1 MGRLLLQ
8 SKVVNETNK
17 ASNNVSLSAES
28 QRMSPRHIPAP
39 RVPVGGREG
48 LWQLREISNSA
59 LCAVTDGLMVSTLL
73 CCGRSGHLSR
83 RGGAVDRQTRP
94 RLSGVVGMIPP
105 GIRLSLNPRRS
116 SRVLPRSRG
125 HLLGS
130 SLALVL
136 AFATVGCESKSS
148 TSTGPSPVK
157 CQVSLE
163 APANT
168 IDAGGGK
175 DAITVSTQPECSW
188 TASSGASWIS
198 GLTPASGQGSGRI
211 EFQAAANP
219 AGTMRQGD
227 IAVNDQHVPVQQK
240 PATCRYEVTPATQTV
255 AAGGGTVTIAVNTLA
270 GCSWQAAVEAGWIAI
285 TATSGTG
292 SGDVSLRVDPNGGG
306 TRSAALLVAGQ
317 TVTVT
322 QSSSTPAS
330 PNCVFTLA
338 RSSEAVAAAGAAI
351 TVAVS
356 GGAGCSRTA
365 TSEAPWITVVAG
377 ATGTGNGSV
386 TFNVAS
392 NTGAARTGTVTIA
405 GLAFTV
411 TQAAAA
417 APPPPRQ
424 LLVFDCSEQPIHR
437 RWRRRRNDD
446 YDFDI
451 RRMRVDGGK
460 PGVLDHVDLAGER
473 QRAWYRDIQRGR
485 QQWRRAKRHLAIAGQ
500 TFTVNQA
507 AAPPPA
513 PSCSFS
519 IAPNNQS
526 IGTSGGNGVSVAV
539 STSAGCAWTAGSN
552 DSWITLLSGAN
563 GNGVGAVTFRVA
575 SNTVPRQNVGTL
587 TIAGRTFT
595 VNQAS
600 GCTYSIDP
608 KKQSIK
614 ENGGAGTPIA
624 GFGGHGLRL
633 DGHEQRL
640 VDHDH
645 LGIHGQRQW
654 HRPLQRCREQRQEA
668 DGHYD
673 GRRPD
678 VHGRSG
684 PEIRTDG

>member
-1 MGRLLLQ
+1 
-8 SKVVNETNK
+8 
-17 ASNNVSLSAES
+17 
-28 QRMSPRHIPAP
+28 
-39 RVPVGGREG
+39 
-48 LWQLREISNSA
+48 
-59 LCAVTDGLMVSTLL
+59 
-73 CCGRSGHLSR
+73 
-83 RGGAVDRQTRP
+83 
-94 RLSGVVGMIPP
+94 MIPP
-105 GIRLSLNPRRS
+105 GDQAFAQPRRS

-125 HLLGS
+125 RLLGS

-198 GLTPASGQGSGRI
+198 GLTPASGQGSGQI

-255 AAGGGTVTIAVNTLA
+255 AAGGGTVTIAVTTLA
-270 GCSWQAAVEAGWIAI
+270 GCNWQASVEAGWIAI

-292 SGDVSLRVDPNGGG
+292 SGDVNLRVDPNGGG

-317 TVTVT
+317 TVTLT

-365 TSEAPWITVVAG
+365 ASEAPWMTVVAG
-377 ATGTGNGSV
+377 ATGTGNGAV

-417 APPPPRQ
+417 APPSPG
-424 LLVFDCSEQPIHR
+424 CSFSIAPNNQSIGA
-437 RWRRRRNDD
+437 
-446 YDFDI
+446 
-451 RRMRVDGGK
+451 GGGGGTTITISTSAGCAWTATSQASWITLTSLASGNG
-460 PGVLDHVDLAGER
+460 PGTATFSVAANSGGAR
-473 QRAWYRDIQRGR
+473 SGN
-485 QQWRRAKRHLAIAGQ
+485 LAIAGQ

-526 IGTSGGNGVSVAV
+526 IGTGGGNGVSVAV
-539 STSAGCAWTAGSN
+539 STSAGCAWTATSN
-552 DSWITLLSGAN
+552 NTWITLLSGAN
-563 GNGVGAVTFRVA
+563 GNGAGVVTFRVA
-575 SNTVPRQNVGTL
+575 ANTSTARTGTL

-595 VNQAS
+595 VNQA
-600 GCTYSIDP
+600 GCAFSINP
-608 KKQSIK
+608 TKQSID
-614 ENGGAGTPIA
+614 NDGGAGTPVAVSAGAGCGWTATSNDSWITVTSGASGSGNGTVRFNVASNNGKKRTGTLTIA
-624 GFGGHGLRL
+624 GHSFTV
-633 DGHEQRL
+633 EQ
-640 VDHDH
+640 DKD
-645 LGIHGQRQW
+645 
-654 HRPLQRCREQRQEA
+654 
-668 DGHYD
+668 
-673 GRRPD
+673 
-678 VHGRSG
+678 
-684 PEIRTDG
+684 

>member
-1 MGRLLLQ
+1 
-8 SKVVNETNK
+8 
-17 ASNNVSLSAES
+17 
-28 QRMSPRHIPAP
+28 
-39 RVPVGGREG
+39 
-48 LWQLREISNSA
+48 
-59 LCAVTDGLMVSTLL
+59 
-73 CCGRSGHLSR
+73 
-83 RGGAVDRQTRP
+83 
-94 RLSGVVGMIPP
+94 MIPP
-105 GIRLSLNPRRS
+105 RDQALAQPRRRS
-116 SRVLPRSRG
+116 SLVLPRSRG
-125 HLLGS
+125 RSLLEP

-198 GLTPASGQGSGRI
+198 SLAPASGQGSGRI

-317 TVTVT
+317 TVTLT
-322 QSSSTPAS
+322 QASSTPAS
-330 PNCVFTLA
+330 PNCVFTLD

-356 GGAGCSRTA
+356 GGTGCSRTA

-377 ATGTGNGSV
+377 ATGTGNGAV
-386 TFNVAS
+386 TFNVAA
-392 NTGAARTGTVTIA
+392 NTAAARTGTVTIA

-411 TQAAAA
+411 TQAGAA
-417 APPPPRQ
+417 APPPPS
-424 LLVFDCSEQPIHR
+424 CSFSIAPNNQSI
-437 RWRRRRNDD
+437 DAA
-446 YDFDI
+446 
-451 RRMRVDGGK
+451 GGGGTTITISTSAGCAWTAASQASWITLTSPASGNG
-460 PGVLDHVDLAGER
+460 PGTATFSVAANSGGARSGNLTIAG
-473 QRAWYRDIQRGR
+473 QTFTVNQAAVPPPAPSCSYSIAPDNQSIGAGGGTGTTITISTSAGCAWTATSQASWITLSPPTSGSGGGTVRFNVAANNGNARSGN
-485 QQWRRAKRHLAIAGQ
+485 LTIAGQ

-507 AAPPPA
+507 AAA

-526 IGTSGGNGVSVAV
+526 IGDNGGNGVSVTV

-563 GNGVGAVTFRVA
+563 GNGGGVVTFRVA
-575 SNTVPRQNVGTL
+575 ANSSGARTGTL

-600 GCTYSIDP
+600 GCTYSINP
-608 KKQSIK
+608 KKQSIN

-624 GFGGHGLRL
+624 VSAGTGCSWTATSNDSWITITSGSTGSANGTVRFNVAANSGKKRTGTLTVAG
-633 DGHEQRL
+633 QTFM
-640 VDHDH
+640 VDQD
-645 LGIHGQRQW
+645 QK
-654 HRPLQRCREQRQEA
+654 
-668 DGHYD
+668 
-673 GRRPD
+673 
-678 VHGRSG
+678 
-684 PEIRTDG
+684 

>member
-1 MGRLLLQ
+1 
-8 SKVVNETNK
+8 
-17 ASNNVSLSAES
+17 
-28 QRMSPRHIPAP
+28 
-39 RVPVGGREG
+39 
-48 LWQLREISNSA
+48 
-59 LCAVTDGLMVSTLL
+59 
-73 CCGRSGHLSR
+73 
-83 RGGAVDRQTRP
+83 
-94 RLSGVVGMIPP
+94 MIPP
-105 GIRLSLNPRRS
+105 GGQAFAQPRRS
-116 SRVLPRSRG
+116 SLASPRSPARSV
-125 HLLGS
+125 LAS

-136 AFATVGCESKSS
+136 AFATIGCESKSS

-168 IDAGGGK
+168 IDPGGGK

-211 EFQAAANP
+211 EFQASANP

-227 IAVNDQHVPVQQK
+227 IAVNDQHVPVQQR

-270 GCSWQAAVEAGWIAI
+270 GCSWQATVEAGWIAI

-292 SGDVSLRVDPNGGG
+292 SGDVSLRVDPNSGG

-317 TVTVT
+317 TVTLT

-330 PNCVFTLA
+330 PNCVFTLD

-365 TSEAPWITVVAG
+365 TSEAPWITVLAG
-377 ATGTGNGSV
+377 ATGTGNGAV

-392 NTGAARTGTVTIA
+392 NTSAARTGTVTIA

-417 APPPPRQ
+417 APPPPPPG
-424 LLVFDCSEQPIHR
+424 CSFSIAPNNQSIGA
-437 RWRRRRNDD
+437 
-446 YDFDI
+446 
-451 RRMRVDGGK
+451 GGGGGTTITISTSAGCAWTGTSQASWITLTSPASGNG
-460 PGVLDHVDLAGER
+460 PGTATFSVAANSGGARSGNLT
-473 QRAWYRDIQRGR
+473 
-485 QQWRRAKRHLAIAGQ
+485 IAGQ
-500 TFTVNQA
+500 AFTVNQA

-519 IAPNNQS
+519 IAINNQS
-526 IGTSGGNGVSVAV
+526 IGAGGGNGVSVAV
-539 STSAGCAWTAGSN
+539 STSAGCAWTATSN
-552 DSWITLLSGAN
+552 DTWITLLSGAT

-575 SNTVPRQNVGTL
+575 ANAGPARTGTL

-614 ENGGAGTPIA
+614 QNGGAGTPVAVSA
-624 GFGGHGLRL
+624 GTGCGWTATSNDSWITITSGATGSGNGTVRFNVAVNTGKKRTGTLTIGGQTFTV
-633 DGHEQRL
+633 EQ
-640 VDHDH
+640 DDK
-645 LGIHGQRQW
+645 
-654 HRPLQRCREQRQEA
+654 
-668 DGHYD
+668 
-673 GRRPD
+673 
-678 VHGRSG
+678 
-684 PEIRTDG
+684 